1 MVIHMCV
8 DTTVRA
14 GYDLGYKIVVV
25 SDCCAKKNLKTGE
38 RMVKAEDVQ
47 MAYMAARKGIFGE
60 VMTVEE
66 YIEGEI
72 QQKRTR

>member
-1 MVIHMCV
+1 LLRDKKFKNGGKNGKSGRCTDGVYGGNK
-8 DTTVRA
+8 
-14 GYDLGYKIVVV
+14 GYI
-25 SDCCAKKNLKTGE
+25 
-38 RMVKAEDVQ
+38 R
-47 MAYMAARKGIFGE
+47 E